1 MNPDRRSLLA
11 AVAASGTALAGC
23 LGGDGERV
31 PTESPPKSV
40 LAVTDS
46 ATTRFTSRG
55 SVGWDDG
62 RPGYAVVVDS
72 EERQRALL
80 RKYDLPDDRR
90 DRIIEFLDGIDY
102 GSERLLLVESVG
114 PDGCHDRLDLGAVD
128 TDDAGLR
135 ATATVEE
142 RDEEDCTGALVYP
155 SSLLRAAFNGDPP
168 DRAAVE
174 LTDGGGDSATVT
186 ASVDDPLSPA
196 PEDLPGS
203 VRPDERADPIAPLSC
218 DRAGVK
224 RHDQRFDEDALRWGD
239 DRRSGETALSMRVDQ
254 LSYDYGDTLN
264 ASLTNVADGP
274 VETGNSARY
283 NLQVRTEDGWQDV
296 RVVDSTAGFE
306 YTDEAASH
314 APGEGFEWSIELTE
328 EGIIE
333 SSVQSDAEVCP
344 DLQSGRHRLAYFGLE
359 EGAVA
364 VGFDLSV

>member
-1 MNPDRRSLLA
+1 MNSDRRSLLA
-11 AVAASGTALAGC
+11 AVAAGGAALAGC
-23 LGGDGERV
+23 LGDGERV

-46 ATTRFTSRG
+46 ATTRFATRR

-102 GSERLLLVESVG
+102 GAERLLLVESAG
-114 PDGCHDRLDLGAVD
+114 PDGCHDRLDLGAAG
-128 TDDAGLR
+128 TDGAGLR

-142 RDEEDCTGALVYP
+142 RDDDDCTEALVYP

-174 LTDGGGDSATVT
+174 VTDGRGESATVK

-218 DRAGVK
+218 DQAGVE
-224 RHDQRFDEDALRWGD
+224 RHDQRFDEDALQWGD
-239 DRRSGETALSMRVDQ
+239 GRRGGETTLSMRVDQ

-264 ASLTNVADGP
+264 ASLTNVADSP

-296 RVVDSTAGFE
+296 RVIDSTAAFE
-306 YTDEAASH
+306 YTDEAVSH

-359 EGAVA
+359 NGAVA